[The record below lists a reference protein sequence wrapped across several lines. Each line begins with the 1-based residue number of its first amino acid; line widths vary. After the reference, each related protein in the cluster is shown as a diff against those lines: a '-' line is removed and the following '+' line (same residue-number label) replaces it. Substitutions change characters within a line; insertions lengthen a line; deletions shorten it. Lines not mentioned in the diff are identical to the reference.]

1 MIHQF
6 GGIVILRCPASFTTL
21 QLTTVKPPKLTL
33 HPVAAF
39 SSGSQ
44 PPSGLQPSLGRAF
57 TLIELL
63 VVIAIIAILAAML
76 LPALAK
82 AKEKANT
89 IACKNNLRQCGIATL
104 LYVDDNNDGLPFA
117 HAAAILDPNKNNW
130 MYLLT
135 PYIKKGDFSAGNSTE
150 TSDFAKSVFTCA
162 NRLKEALNNPAFPPG
177 PFGPSLWKVSYGMN
191 SATGIAVDPTKDV
204 IDQAAYVYAKA
215 AKMTSVSKSTD
226 TFLIT
231 DVSYDVGFV
240 AMPWK
245 EGSFFDAYIY
255 FGGKPIYRAG
265 FKHGSTHPA
274 GKADIVFMDG
284 HVEDR
289 SVTKTNNFISKWY

>member
-1 MIHQF
+1 MKKNYQRNNNSGRNLNF
-6 GGIVILRCPASFTTL
+6 NSSSASSC
-21 QLTTVKPPKLTL
+21 
-33 HPVAAF
+33 AR
-39 SSGSQ
+39 
-44 PPSGLQPSLGRAF
+44 RAF

-76 LPALAK
+76 LPALSK
-82 AKEKANT
+82 AKDKAYS
-89 IACKNNLRQCGIATL
+89 IACKNNLRQCGLANL
-104 LYVDDNNDGLPFA
+104 MYVDDNNDGLPFA
-117 HAAAILDPNKNNW
+117 HLAALPDPNKNNW

-162 NRLKEALNNPAFPPG
+162 NRMKEPLNNPAFPPS
-177 PFGPSLWKVSYGMN
+177 PFGASLWKVSYGMN

-204 IDQAAYVYAKA
+204 IDQGAYIYARAARMSGV
-215 AKMTSVSKSTD
+215 TRPTE

-245 EGSFFDAYIY
+245 EPGYFQPYIY
-255 FGGKPIYRAG
+255 FGGKPVYRAG
-265 FKHGSTHPA
+265 FRHSSAHPEGRA
-274 GKADIVFMDG
+274 NLVFMDG

-289 SVTKTNNFISKWY
+289 TLKQTNNFVFKWY